1 MFNLDNIGIGLET
14 LIIGMLVVFLAL
26 AIIWLIVSLVG
37 MAFRKKEST
46 KKEQPEASNIPPV
59 SEIPIV
65 LADTNFSVSSDQAP
79 ELAAVIAAAICEYEN
94 KPLGSFRVVSFKK
107 R

>member
-1 MFNLDNIGIGLET
+1 MFNFDNLGLGIET

-37 MAFRKKEST
+37 MAFRKKDAGKETKST
-46 KKEQPEASNIPPV
+46 QPQIPPV
-59 SEIPIV
+59 SEVPIV
-65 LADTNFSVSSDQAP
+65 LADTKFSVSTDQSS